1 MVLNW
6 DPVYVVNLLLC
17 IIIVALA
24 YWGYKKSR
32 DLTPLYIGIAF
43 GLFGISH
50 LAVLLGLK
58 DALETGLILV
68 RLLAYLVVIFALYK
82 TATK

>member
-1 MVLNW
+1 MAFNW
-6 DPVYVVNLLLC
+6 DPIYVVNLLLC
-17 IIIVALA
+17 IIIAALA

-58 DALETGLILV
+58 DALETALILV

-82 TATK
+82 IAAK